1 MVFTLSLYP
10 TSRMHGPRPVEEG
23 WNGLEQQRIYQLL
36 TIMIQKLLSF
46 LLGIVCPIGLVGWL
60 FLR

>member
-1 MVFTLSLYP
+1 
-10 TSRMHGPRPVEEG
+10 MHGPGPVEEG
-23 WNGLEQQRIYQLL
+23 RNGLEQLRVYQLL

-60 FLR
+60 LLY